1 MSMRNADC
9 YVHTKV
15 HSMHLGLK
23 ISGAELALLSVWR
36 REYSLI
42 YVLWRPGGNE
52 MVIST
57 HGPFDL
63 CASGV
68 RQPSKLAPTREVT
81 GVPPA

>member
-1 MSMRNADC
+1 
-9 YVHTKV
+9 
-15 HSMHLGLK
+15 MHLGPK
-23 ISGAELALLSVWR
+23 ISGVEITFLSAWR

-42 YVLWRPGGNE
+42 SALWGYWRNK
-52 MVIST
+52 MVSST

-68 RQPSKLAPTREVT
+68 HQPSKLEYTRGVT